1 MMNPMDLTNKKILVI
16 GASSETGETI
26 VGQLLNLGAT
36 VVMIDSGNEKL
47 LSISNHLNHAQL
59 KYYCFNIYNNQDIEK
74 EIKQV
79 SISFGAFDG
88 LVFCAGKGGVRPLQL
103 TKNNFVHDMMNAN
116 LYTFIEIVRCL
127 TKKGSFNNGGSIV
140 AISSVS
146 SIKGLKSKIS
156 YSASKA
162 ALDAA
167 VRGMAAELCDK
178 KIRVNSIL
186 KGWVTSDMKLDFIQD
201 NMELNK
207 NEDFAKQILG
217 VIEPIE
223 IANTACFLLSD
234 ATKTIT
240 GISMLHD
247 GGYSI

>member
-1 MMNPMDLTNKKILVI
+1 MMNPMDLTNKKVLVV

-36 VVMIDSGNEKL
+36 VIMIDIENEKL
-47 LSISNHLNHAQL
+47 LSISNHFNHVQL
-59 KYYCFNIYNNQDIEK
+59 KYYCFNIYNNLEIEK
-74 EIKQV
+74 EIKHV

-127 TKKGSFNNGGSIV
+127 TKKGSFNIGGSIV

-167 VRGMAAELCDK
+167 VRGMAAELSDK

-223 IANTACFLLSD
+223 IANTVCFLLSD

>member
-1 MMNPMDLTNKKILVI
+1 MINPMDLTNKKVLVV
-16 GASSETGETI
+16 GASTETGETI

-36 VVMIDSGNEKL
+36 VVMIDSVDEKL
-47 LSISNHLNHAQL
+47 LSIFNHFNHSHL
-59 KYYCFNIYNNQDIEK
+59 KYYCFNIYNNQEIEK

-167 VRGMAAELCDK
+167 VRGMAAELSDK

-223 IANTACFLLSD
+223 IANTVCFLLSD

-240 GISMLHD
+240 GVSMLHD